1 MKPCLRSSYLKKRPL
16 LGKVGSMHR
25 TFLILLFLV
34 IPITALH
41 SQTTSVIAVSPD
53 KKFQLLRQQGESTDR
68 GEARKVLSLCNK
80 EGKILYQ
87 WTSGLGTTT
96 ALWSP
101 DGHFVAINDMPGE
114 KGDLLRIFAL
124 DPATPSVTPL
134 RDPDGKNLRREVETR
149 HGSFLS
155 KVDAVTL
162 RASEWKEGRLW
173 CLLTGTFSPKRQASV
188 HVPFHHLWVFK
199 LEGTNAPLLQEE
211 WTLTDPRE
219 KSYRDSDR

>member
-1 MKPCLRSSYLKKRPL
+1 LKKKAV
-16 LGKVGSMHR
+16 LGNVGSMQR

-34 IPITALH
+34 TPITGLY
-41 SQTTSVIAVSPD
+41 SQTASVLAVSPD
-53 KKFQLLRQQGESTDR
+53 KNFQLLRQQGESSDR

-124 DPATPSVTPL
+124 DPAPPSVTPL
-134 RDPDGKNLRREVETR
+134 RDPDGKKLRREVETR

-155 KVDAVTL
+155 KVDAVTI
-162 RASEWKEGRLW
+162 RATEWKEGRLW
-173 CLLTGTFSPKRQASV
+173 CLLTGTFSPKRQAAV
-188 HVPFHHLWVFK
+188 HIPFHHLWVFK
-199 LEGTNAPLLQEE
+199 LDGKNTPLLQEE

>member
-1 MKPCLRSSYLKKRPL
+1 LKKRAF
-16 LGKVGSMHR
+16 LGKVASMHR

-34 IPITALH
+34 TPITGLR
-41 SQTTSVIAVSPD
+41 SQTVSVIAVSPD
-53 KKFQLLRQQGESTDR
+53 KHFRLLRQQGESSNR

-80 EGKILYQ
+80 EGKLFYQ

-96 ALWSP
+96 VFWSP
-101 DGHFVAINDMPGE
+101 DGRFVAINDMPGE

-134 RDPDGKNLRREVETR
+134 RDPDGKKLRQEVETR

-173 CLLTGTFSPKRQASV
+173 CLLTGTFSPKRQAAV
-188 HVPFHHLWVFK
+188 HIPFHNLWVFK
-199 LEGTNAPLLQEE
+199 MDGKNMPILQEE
-211 WTLTDPRE
+211 WTLTDPWE